1 MNNLV
6 PGNVASHGE
15 HPWYT
20 HILVNLPLLLGP
32 LAPIWVITVLNWIS
46 ETIHNEWRRKP
57 DVRNVFSLILISSAI
72 HVIGLCRQASGAKV
86 PHPDPPLRH
95 PNVLTQTQ
103 VDIKLLIISRVRCQE
118 P

>member
-1 MNNLV
+1 MYNLV

-57 DVRNVFSLILISSAI
+57 DVT
-72 HVIGLCRQASGAKV
+72 GLSVVK
-86 PHPDPPLRH
+86 H
-95 PNVLTQTQ
+95 
-103 VDIKLLIISRVRCQE
+103 QE
-118 P
+118 PSFLIPILPCVILMCSYKLRWI

>member
-1 MNNLV
+1 MYNLV

-57 DVRNVFSLILISSAI
+57 DVRNVFSLTLMSSALP
-72 HVIGLCRQASGAKV
+72 VIGLSVVK
-86 PHPDPPLRH
+86 H
-95 PNVLTQTQ
+95 
-103 VDIKLLIISRVRCQE
+103 QE
-118 P
+118 PRFLIPILPCVILMCSHKLRWI